1 MSQDPP
7 VAPQSP
13 APAGP
18 RLTPLMHVIT
28 LYPPRCTRALL
39 IVIAVYYAMV
49 MIAGGPD
56 DPAVILAFGANYG
69 PFVADGDLWRLVTAI
84 FLHASL
90 AHLFVN
96 LISLYFMGRFLEAFH
111 GPWGLLF
118 LFLGSGVSGSIA
130 SAVVLEHISV
140 GASGGVFGLLGAA
153 AVFTFRYRKHLPLR
167 VKPLVG
173 PSFVPWVFFVAL
185 AVLNLGVGSL
195 VPMIDNRAHLG
206 GLIFGAVASLVVPAP
221 AVEQVVRGRRREL
234 PRFVASICLSL
245 LLVSF
250 FFAGRNIFRLRGE
263 GGAILDPRLT
273 TTLGNFDPEEMMQV
287 LNEALRRDPNDAEL
301 LGLRAQLHTAAGR
314 WQEAIRDYRAAL
326 AIDSDD
332 ATALNNVAWILLEEA
347 PSELR
352 DREEAERLVK
362 RALMLEPDNPY
373 VLGTYGTARLRAGD
387 FADAARNLA
396 RALESPRSP
405 REAATDRFLLAIAL
419 ARSGRPDEARE
430 ELRKATAAD
439 PENVYRSEAEDV
451 VRAIV
456 PSG

>member
-7 VAPQSP
+7 VAPQRP
-13 APAGP
+13 AAAGP

-28 LYPPRCTRALL
+28 LFPPRLTRALL

-49 MIAGGPD
+49 VIAGGPD

-69 PFVADGDLWRLVTAI
+69 PFVADGDFWRLVTAI

-96 LISLYFMGRFLEAFH
+96 LVSLYFMGRFLEAFH

-118 LFLGSGVSGSIA
+118 LFLGSGVAGSLA
-130 SAVVLEHISV
+130 SAVVLEHVSV

-153 AVFTFRYRKHLPLR
+153 AVFSFRYRRHLPLR

-195 VPMIDNRAHLG
+195 VPMIDNRAHAG
-206 GLIFGAVASLVVPAP
+206 GLLFGAAASLFVPAP
-221 AVEQVVRGRRREL
+221 AVERAVRGRRREL

-245 LLVSF
+245 MLVSF
-250 FFAGRNIFRLRGE
+250 FAAGRNIFRLRGE
-263 GGAILDPRLT
+263 DGAILDPRLT
-273 TTLGNFDPEEMMQV
+273 MTVADFDPEEMMQI
-287 LNEALRRDPNDAEL
+287 LNEALARDPDDAEL
-301 LGLRAQLHTAAGR
+301 LGLRAQLHTTAGR
-314 WQEAIRDYRAAL
+314 WQPAIQDYRAAL
-326 AIDSDD
+326 AIESDD
-332 ATALNNVAWILLEEA
+332 ATSLNNLAWILLEEA
-347 PSELR
+347 PPELR
-352 DREEAERLVK
+352 DHEEAERLVR
-362 RALMLEPDNPY
+362 RALLLEPENPY

-387 FADAARNLA
+387 FAEAARNLA
-396 RALESPRSP
+396 RALESPRPPAES
-405 REAATDRFLLAIAL
+405 ATDRFLLSIAL
-419 ARSGRPDEARE
+419 AHSGLPDEAQE
-430 ELRKATAAD
+430 EFRKATAAD
-439 PENVYRSEAEDV
+439 PENVYRSEAEEAL
-451 VRAIV
+451 RALL